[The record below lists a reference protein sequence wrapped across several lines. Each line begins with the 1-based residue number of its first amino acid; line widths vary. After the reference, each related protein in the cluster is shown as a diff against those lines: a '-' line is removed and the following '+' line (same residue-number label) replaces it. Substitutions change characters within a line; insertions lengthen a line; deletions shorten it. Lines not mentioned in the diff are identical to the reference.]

1 MSEILYIDKPKGI
14 TSFDL
19 CFKLRKVF
27 NTKKIGHT
35 GTLDPNATG
44 LMVCLI
50 NNASKTNQFLVSA
63 RKEYIA
69 TVKIGIKTD
78 SEDIDGEVIE
88 QKDEVMP
95 SSEEI
100 RNALKSFLGKSS
112 QIPPMASAI
121 KVNGKKLYEY
131 MRNNE
136 TVEIKPRDIEIY
148 SIELLDVNDDTFSF
162 RCNVSS
168 GTYIRTL
175 AQDVLKKLNIIGTC
189 FDLRRTKIDDI
200 DINEADS
207 LEDVLAGNYHVHSI
221 YEVLSKYYYVYRV
234 SDSKAIKDGKPFK
247 ADLKDETILCVDEN
261 NLALAIYKKEDGM
274 YRCVRGL
281 L

>member
-44 LMVCLI
+44 LMICLI

-78 SEDIDGEVIE
+78 SEDIDGNIIE
-88 QKDEVMP
+88 EK
-95 SSEEI
+95 EEI
-100 RNALKSFLGKSS
+100 MPKKECIEDVLKTFLGKSS

-136 TVEIKPRDIEIY
+136 TVEIKPRDIEVY
-148 SIELLDVNDDTFSF
+148 SIELVDINEDTFSF
-162 RCNVSS
+162 KANVSS

-175 AQDVLKKLNIIGTC
+175 AQDILKKLNIIGTC
-189 FDLRRTKIDDI
+189 SDLRRTKIDDI
-200 DINEADS
+200 SLDDADN
-207 LEDVLAGNYHVHSI
+207 LEDVLNGDYHTHSI
-221 YEVLSKYYYVYRV
+221 YEVLSKYYYVYKV
-234 SDSKAIKDGKPFK
+234 KDSKAIKDGKPFK
-247 ADLKDETILCVDEN
+247 ADLKDEMVLVVDN
-261 NLALAIYKKEDGM
+261 DNIALAIYKKEDGM
-274 YRCVRGL
+274 YRCLRGL